1 MSRTINSKY
10 DINQWDF
17 SKCTNTLSTTINSNY
32 DISQWDISKVI
43 DTLDMFT
50 PTNFYKK
57 IIVPKLN
64 IPDNILSEFSY
75 DKLVCACYYSHL
87 EYILKYKEQCVS
99 FDLFYD
105 IGKNTENFDIFLLTN
120 NNYIQEKYIKLTEK
134 EKNLL
139 ILNEHI
145 AKFFTEIESV
155 INFNSF

>member
-1 MSRTINSKY
+1 MFTATNLNY
-10 DINQWDF
+10 DFTQWVLSERIDF
-17 SKCTNTLSTTINSNY
+17 S
-32 DISQWDISKVI
+32 
-43 DTLDMFT
+43 DMFVNK
-50 PTNFYKK
+50 NFYHK
-57 IIVPKLN
+57 ITNPKAN

-120 NNYIQEKYIKLTEK
+120 NNYIQEQYIKLTEK